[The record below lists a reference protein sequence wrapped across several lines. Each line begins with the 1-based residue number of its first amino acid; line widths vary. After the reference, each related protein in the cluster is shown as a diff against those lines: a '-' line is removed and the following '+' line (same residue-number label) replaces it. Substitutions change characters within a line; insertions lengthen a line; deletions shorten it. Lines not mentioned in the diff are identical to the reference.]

1 MSTDRGWQPDN
12 QKDGEEETKKTCD
25 SSNGRAYGWAAVDLT
40 AITSWSSFS
49 SLRDDVEVSPSTL
62 CCSRMARVG
71 SIVKIVH
78 SDHLQ
83 NSMLGDGTEAQLGQ
97 NLGTNDSE
105 EAVLGKEGPEET
117 GSVMIQPL
125 LSSLGLKSQQRQGLL
140 LKVKGVVL
148 GNKNKK
154 KSNRVLTGRGWQPDN
169 RNDGEEGTKKTC
181 DSSNCRAYGWLK
193 GGVIVYSGPHYRS
206 TKHSLYVL
214 AYHRRK
220 VKVLGMKFG
229 SSMLAVMRR
238 NRIRIEVIR
247 KDWGYR
253 TNDAF
258 VTITLGKLKFQT
270 SVKEK
275 SPPDVDWNEEC
286 ELLIPKQGNTAEVVL
301 TVLHRNFLA
310 VDEFLGVLNIP
321 LKDFDVYERPRIRW
335 YRLQNKPGKEKTK
348 PRGEL
353 EVRIGFIVKA
363 GSLIDLSKKEKNKS
377 SLGHLSQMASSVGL
391 KIGRKD
397 KKGKAD
403 LLNVGS
409 SITQK
414 SFQKAGDA
422 DPGVLSEGE
431 SEDEFAFDDLSHDSS
446 ASSLNAQ
453 TTPAVPKMG
462 SLENLKGGELLHK
475 SSKSPSTGLSTPPIK
490 NKLRSSAHIADKN
503 EEEWEQ
509 KLYGK
514 HGKDHVLGTEP
525 LNRRSWEGTRLT
537 LSSQPEEEE
546 PQEEFGR
553 HNSSR
558 PSKPRQILDNIYDT
572 SSNFA
577 SGNATDKEK
586 KIFTKNLKSIRIGT
600 IPEVVGADDQVH
612 RVENNIKSKLM
623 ESGTKSK
630 NLPNKSN
637 NMDKPIEE
645 MNREELFVVISD
657 LQKTVASQNKKMK
670 ELENYLDNLL
680 LRVMETTPRLLQNP
694 YVKKSESKY

>member
-1 MSTDRGWQPDN
+1 MADYITVGNANTPTDAEVVALFQTLPGFEQCDEFDAREWFESDGNDPGYQHLNDDEIVHQVIEDNDNGSNVRKSADDEKMDAEKAAGPSHSDAYEAFQTAMNWLERQPE
-12 QKDGEEETKKTCD
+12 G
-25 SSNGRAYGWAAVDLT
+25 T
-40 AITSWSSFS
+40 ATQLVLLKR
-49 SLRDDVEVSPSTL
+49 LRD
-62 CCSRMARVG
+62 MA
-71 SIVKIVH
+71 
-78 SDHLQ
+78 
-83 NSMLGDGTEAQLGQ
+83 A
-97 NLGTNDSE
+97 
-105 EAVLGKEGPEET
+105 
-117 GSVMIQPL
+117 
-125 LSSLGLKSQQRQGLL
+125 
-140 LKVKGVVL
+140 
-148 GNKNKK
+148 KK
-154 KSNRVLTGRGWQPDN
+154 
-169 RNDGEEGTKKTC
+169 
-181 DSSNCRAYGWLK
+181 
-193 GGVIVYSGPHYRS
+193 
-206 TKHSLYVL
+206 
-214 AYHRRK
+214 
-220 VKVLGMKFG
+220 
-229 SSMLAVMRR
+229 
-238 NRIRIEVIR
+238 
-247 KDWGYR
+247 R

-335 YRLQNKPGKEKTK
+335 YPLQNKPGKEKTK

-403 LLNVGS
+403 SLNVGS
-409 SITQK
+409 SITQT

-453 TTPAVPKMG
+453 TTPAVPKIG
-462 SLENLKGGELLHK
+462 SLENLRGVELLHK
-475 SSKSPSTGLSTPPIK
+475 SSKSPSTGLSTPPVK
-490 NKLRSSAHIADKN
+490 NKLRSS
-503 EEEWEQ
+503 
-509 KLYGK
+509 
-514 HGKDHVLGTEP
+514 DHVLGTEP

-558 PSKPRQILDNIYDT
+558 PSKPHQSLDNIYDT
-572 SSNFA
+572 SSSFA

-586 KIFTKNLKSIRIGT
+586 KSFTKNLKSVRIGT

-612 RVENNIKSKLM
+612 LVENNIKSKLM
-623 ESGTKSK
+623 EADTKSK
-630 NLPNKSN
+630 NLSNKSN

-694 YVKKSESKY
+694 YVKKSESKYRFKLVLGLCDVFPELCMFYLSQTSEDPGSLSCWTSILPRQTTRLVVYCKYGDNLTVDQVQGTTHIFEGNTFRNTCKYIRAPNRLKSEFPKEIVH

>member
-1 MSTDRGWQPDN
+1 M
-12 QKDGEEETKKTCD
+12 E
-25 SSNGRAYGWAAVDLT
+25 L
-40 AITSWSSFS
+40 
-49 SLRDDVEVSPSTL
+49 
-62 CCSRMARVG
+62 
-71 SIVKIVH
+71 
-78 SDHLQ
+78 
-83 NSMLGDGTEAQLGQ
+83 
-97 NLGTNDSE
+97 
-105 EAVLGKEGPEET
+105 
-117 GSVMIQPL
+117 
-125 LSSLGLKSQQRQGLL
+125 LKSQQRQGLL

-181 DSSNCRAYGWLK
+181 DSMFRAK
-193 GGVIVYSGPHYRS
+193 GLLIKG
-206 TKHSLYVL
+206 KH
-214 AYHRRK
+214 
-220 VKVLGMKFG
+220 G
-229 SSMLAVMRR
+229 
-238 NRIRIEVIR
+238 
-247 KDWGYR
+247 

-335 YRLQNKPGKEKTK
+335 YPLQNKPGKEKTK

-377 SLGHLSQMASSVGL
+377 SLGHLSQMASSVGGSLLSIGTLEKRKGLKKLTKSLGL

-431 SEDEFAFDDLSHDSS
+431 SEDEFAEVALCVLHSSLMSSDRMKPRLGDWAFDDLSHDSS

-514 HGKDHVLGTEP
+514 HGKDHVLSTEP

-694 YVKKSESKY
+694 FNEWPPANSPRTYVALNSETLLDCLQVVLSDMCRADRRLRIRVATTKMVVYYEYGDNRRVDCVQGTPQIFEGNPFRNTCKYIRAPHRLKSEFQKEIAH